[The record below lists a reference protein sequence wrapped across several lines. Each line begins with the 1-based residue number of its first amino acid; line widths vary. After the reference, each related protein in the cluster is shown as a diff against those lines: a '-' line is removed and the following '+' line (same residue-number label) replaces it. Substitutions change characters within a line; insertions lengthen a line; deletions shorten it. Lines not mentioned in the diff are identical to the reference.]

1 MNDILYMKIDQNIE
15 VDHMDVR
22 LGDVA
27 KLECT
32 NASVKNRLKTLKIL
46 KVKEE
51 KSNRYVFSV
60 MKIVELIHEVYPD
73 LEIQN
78 LGEADFI
85 IDYESPEYTRDRW
98 SIVKVVLLCITIF
111 IGSAFSI
118 MTFNNDVGVTQVF
131 NQVYEL
137 LMGQPSDGFTMLE
150 ITYSIGIAVGI
161 IVFYNH
167 FGGKRITKDPTPM
180 EVQMR
185 QYENDV
191 NTTLVDGCNRKE
203 TSIDVD

>member
-1 MNDILYMKIDQNIE
+1 MSDILYMKIDQNIE
-15 VDHMDVR
+15 VDHIDVR

-32 NASVKNRLKTLKIL
+32 NASVKNRLKTLKLL
-46 KVKEE
+46 KVQAE

-60 MKIVELIHEVYPD
+60 MKVVEL
-73 LEIQN
+73 
-78 LGEADFI
+78 
-85 IDYESPEYTRDRW
+85 
-98 SIVKVVLLCITIF
+98 KVVLLCITIF

-137 LMGQPSDGFTMLE
+137 LMGRPSDGFTMLE

>member
-1 MNDILYMKIDQNIE
+1 MSTVLYLKIDQNIE
-15 VDHMDVR
+15 VDHVDVR

-32 NASVKNRLKTLKIL
+32 DAAVRNRLKTLKIL
-46 KVKEE
+46 KIQAE

-60 MKIVELIHEVYPD
+60 LKIVELIHEIYPD

-78 LGEADFI
+78 MGESDFI
-85 IDYESPEYTRDRW
+85 VDYESSEYARDRW
-98 SIVKVVLLCITIF
+98 SFLKVVLVCVTVF

-131 NQVYEL
+131 SQVYQL
-137 LMGQPSDGFTMLE
+137 VMGQASDGFTMLE
-150 ITYSIGIAVGI
+150 AMYSVGIAVGI
-161 IVFYNH
+161 LVFYNH
-167 FGGKRITKDPTPM
+167 VGGKRITKDPTPM

-185 QYENDV
+185 QYEDDV
-191 NTTLVDGCNRKE
+191 NMTLIEGCNRKE

>member
-98 SIVKVVLLCITIF
+98 SFVKVVLLCITIF

>member
-1 MNDILYMKIDQNIE
+1 MSTVLYLKIDRNIE
-15 VDHMDVR
+15 VDHVDVR

-32 NASVKNRLKTLKIL
+32 DGAVKNRLKTLKIL
-46 KVKEE
+46 KIQAE

-60 MKIVELIHEVYPD
+60 LKVVELIHEIYPE

-78 LGEADFI
+78 MGETDFI
-85 IDYESPEYTRDRW
+85 VDYESASYARDRW
-98 SIVKVVLLCITIF
+98 SVLKLVLVCVTVF

-131 NQVYEL
+131 SQVYQL
-137 LMGQPSDGFTMLE
+137 IMGRESDGFTLLE
-150 ITYSIGIAVGI
+150 AMYSVGIAVGI
-161 IVFYNH
+161 LVFYNH
-167 FGGKRITKDPTPM
+167 VGGKRITKDPTPM
-180 EVQMR
+180 EVEMR
-185 QYENDV
+185 QYEDDV
-191 NTTLVDGCNRKE
+191 NTTLVEGCNRKE

>member
-1 MNDILYMKIDQNIE
+1 MSDILYMKIDQNIE
-15 VDHMDVR
+15 VDHIDVR

-27 KLECT
+27 KVECRIAPVQ
-32 NASVKNRLKTLKIL
+32 NGLPTLKCVL
-46 KVKEE
+46 VQAE

-60 MKIVELIHEVYPD
+60 LKVVELIHEVYPD

-78 LGEADFI
+78 LGESDFI
-85 IDYESPEYTRDRW
+85 IDYESPEYARDRW
-98 SIVKVVLLCITIF
+98 SFVKVVLLCITIF

-131 NQVYEL
+131 QQVYEL
-137 LMGQPSDGFTMLE
+137 LMGQPSDGFTILE
-150 ITYSIGIAVGI
+150 ITYSVGIAVGI

-167 FGGKRITKDPTPM
+167 FGGKRITKDPSPM

-191 NTTLVDGCNRKE
+191 NTTLVDGSNRKE
-203 TSIDVD
+203 TNIDVD

>member
-1 MNDILYMKIDQNIE
+1 MSTVLYLKIDRNIE
-15 VDHMDVR
+15 VDHVDVR

-32 NASVKNRLKTLKIL
+32 DGAVKNRLKTLKIL
-46 KVKEE
+46 KVQAE

-60 MKIVELIHEVYPD
+60 LKVVELIHEIYPE

-78 LGEADFI
+78 MGETDFI
-85 IDYESPEYTRDRW
+85 VDYESSSYARDRW
-98 SIVKVVLLCITIF
+98 SVLKLVLVCVTVF

-131 NQVYEL
+131 SQVYQL
-137 LMGQPSDGFTMLE
+137 IMGRESDGFTLLE
-150 ITYSIGIAVGI
+150 AMYSVGIAVGI
-161 IVFYNH
+161 LVFYNH
-167 FGGKRITKDPTPM
+167 VGGKRITKDPTPM
-180 EVQMR
+180 EVEMR
-185 QYENDV
+185 QYEDDV
-191 NTTLVDGCNRKE
+191 NTTLVEGCNRKE